1 MSLKMLMIRL
11 KKISRNL
18 HLLLVRR
25 RLLRNLGNITSL
37 TATAQQV
44 LLFDRLGDIKLVFDL
59 HDSLYP
65 WTWRLLVGGQL

>member
-11 KKISRNL
+11 TKISRYL

-25 RLLRNLGNITSL
+25 RLLRDLSNISSL

-44 LLFDRLGDIKLVFDL
+44 LLFNRLRDV
-59 HDSLYP
+59 
-65 WTWRLLVGGQL
+65 